1 MKLFLIAAL
10 VSSTSAFSPVALP
23 GRHSSALF
31 SAVDSS
37 DAVKAALAASKE
49 FGPTSKEAAL
59 AWDIVEEMDASDN
72 RCVCVYVF
80 DGLISGEERI

>member
-10 VSSTSAFSPVALP
+10 VSSTAAFSPVAP
-23 GRHSSALF
+23 ATGRHSSALF

-72 RCVCVYVF
+72 RCVSICVV
-80 DGLISGEERI
+80 

>member
-10 VSSTSAFSPVALP
+10 VSSTAAFSPVAP
-23 GRHSSALF
+23 ATGRHSALF

-72 RCVCVYVF
+72 RCVSICVV
-80 DGLISGEERI
+80 